1 MYPLNSLLSSIATIK
16 DITKSHFIFLT
27 YWRLFL
33 TSSMQTTLLQLPL
46 LGLSLQALHT
56 PHSFARQPLQTPHLC
71 FRRLFS
77 AFVVC
82 YLLICC
88 YDITNFIYNL
98 I

>member
-16 DITKSHFIFLT
+16 DITKIHFIFLT

-56 PHSFARQPLQTPHLC
+56 PHSLQDSHYKLHI
-71 FRRLFS
+71 S

-98 I
+98 M